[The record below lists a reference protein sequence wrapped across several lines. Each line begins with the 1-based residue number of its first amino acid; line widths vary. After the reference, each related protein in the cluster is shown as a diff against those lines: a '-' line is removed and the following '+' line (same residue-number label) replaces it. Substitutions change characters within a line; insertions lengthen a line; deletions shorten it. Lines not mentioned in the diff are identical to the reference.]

1 MELWDVL
8 VFFELWVLENVLT
21 RFDSEETFAA
31 AVASRELVL
40 ELELLEL
47 LESELVELELLELEL
62 LLDVVEFC
70 AILYI
75 V

>member
-1 MELWDVL
+1 M
-8 VFFELWVLENVLT
+8 LENVLT

-31 AVASRELVL
+31 AVASLELVL
-40 ELELLEL
+40 LELLEL
-47 LESELVELELLELEL
+47 LELSELLESDELEL
-62 LLDVVEFC
+62 LLDDVVEFC